1 MPSRPTPLL
10 RNHNFLLLTLAGS
23 MSQLGDRITHMLII
37 TVIGLAAPGRL
48 LAYSGGAFAFV
59 LPTLLLSPVA
69 GVVADHWNRRRI
81 ITRAHFIQF
90 ALIAL
95 TPLAIHLTG
104 SYWPF
109 WLTLVLFFGLDTFNN
124 TAIPAL
130 MPELVE
136 SDQFL
141 AANSL
146 NLTFARVAT
155 VVGMVA
161 GGFLISSLQ
170 RWFGPAAA
178 WRLGLWIDSVFHL
191 AAGGMALAILL
202 PRQTG
207 AGPDIPAPAGPGLA
221 AEIGRSFRVFFS
233 DLTELL
239 RLVFHDRL
247 VAFVLLT
254 VVVST
259 FVSAVAYTLLIF
271 LVQQVLG
278 LGTGGVG
285 VFSGILA
292 VGMIA
297 GALSLSFLPPGIN
310 RPRLAVL
317 SVLVFGLLFLTGG
330 RLVTLWFL
338 VIVALV
344 AGIAYS
350 WLGVL
355 QSTMLQEEV
364 PPAIRGRIFS
374 TREFVTN
381 VTFLITTLAIG
392 ALGDLTNYRLVLVA
406 VGAGLTLTAT
416 AAFFWIRGIRAGPTR
431 PAG

>member
-1 MPSRPTPLL
+1 MLTRPAALL
-10 RNHNFLLLTLAGS
+10 RNRNFLLLTLAGS

-48 LAYSGGAFAFV
+48 LAYSGGAFVFV
-59 LPTLLLSPVA
+59 LPTLILSPVA
-69 GVVADHWNRRRI
+69 GVVADHWNRRKI
-81 ITRAHFIQF
+81 ISRTHFIQF

-109 WLTLVLFFGLDTFNN
+109 WVALVIFFGLDTFNN
-124 TAIPAL
+124 TATPAL
-130 MPELVE
+130 MPALVE
-136 SDQFL
+136 PDQFL

-155 VVGMVA
+155 VIGMVA

-178 WRLGLWIDSVFHL
+178 WRLGLWIDSAFHL
-191 AAGGMALAILL
+191 AAGGLALAIVL
-202 PRQTG
+202 PRG
-207 AGPDIPAPAGPGLA
+207 VRLEPIPHHNGIATEIARSLRIFFADLA
-221 AEIGRSFRVFFS
+221 
-233 DLTELL
+233 ELL
-239 RLVFHDRL
+239 RLVFRDRL

-297 GALSLSFLPPGIN
+297 GALSLSFMPPRID

-330 RLVTLWFL
+330 RLITLWFL
-338 VIVALV
+338 AVVALV
-344 AGIAYS
+344 AGIAFS

-355 QSTMLQEEV
+355 QNTMLQEEV
-364 PPAIRGRIFS
+364 PPAVRGRIFS
-374 TREFVTN
+374 TREFVAN
-381 VTFLITTLAIG
+381 VTFLVTTLLIG
-392 ALGDLTNYRLVLVA
+392 TLGDLTSYRLVLTA

-416 AAFFWIRGIRAGPTR
+416 AAFFWIRKIRSGPPR
-431 PAG
+431 P